1 MQFSAFIWN
10 TVYVTEILFNP
21 VEAISS
27 AADSSV
33 SYLSGIFI
41 ADGMYICS
49 LVAFKNNL

>member
-1 MQFSAFIWN
+1 M
-10 TVYVTEILFNP
+10 YVTEILFNP